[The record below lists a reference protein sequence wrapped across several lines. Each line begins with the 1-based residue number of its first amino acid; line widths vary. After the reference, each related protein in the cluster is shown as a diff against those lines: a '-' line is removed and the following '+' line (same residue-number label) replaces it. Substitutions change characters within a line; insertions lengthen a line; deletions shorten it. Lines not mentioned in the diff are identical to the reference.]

1 MDELNN
7 KRTEI
12 DSIDQ
17 EVMGLLSRRFDLS
30 IEIGNIKKQNNIQVL
45 DGNREQVILEKI
57 SNYSHSPQIKEI
69 YKTIMEQSKSLQ
81 RK

>member
-12 DSIDQ
+12 DNIDQ
-17 EVMGLLSRRFDLS
+17 QLMLLLSKRFDLS
-30 IEIGNIKKQNNIQVL
+30 IEIGDIKKQENIQVL
-45 DGNREQVILEKI
+45 DGNREQIILDKV
-57 SNYSHSPQIKEI
+57 SNFSHSPQIKEI